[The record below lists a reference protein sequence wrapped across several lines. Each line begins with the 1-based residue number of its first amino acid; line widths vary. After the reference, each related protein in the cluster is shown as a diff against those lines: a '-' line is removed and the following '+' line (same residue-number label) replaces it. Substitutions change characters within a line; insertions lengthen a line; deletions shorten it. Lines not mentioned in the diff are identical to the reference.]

1 MIGVLAQRLVRKNCP
16 HCRVPEVIDP
26 LLRENLGLTVADKF
40 LKGAGCEQCRFT
52 GFSGRMAIYELMV
65 MSDAIRSRVEA
76 GVASDEFRQLAIA
89 SGMIPLPVNGVEQ
102 ARTGNV
108 SIAEIYRACM

>member
-1 MIGVLAQRLVRKNCP
+1 
-16 HCRVPEVIDP
+16 
-26 LLRENLGLTVADKF
+26 
-40 LKGAGCEQCRFT
+40 
-52 GFSGRMAIYELMV
+52 MAIYELMV
-65 MSDAIRSRVEA
+65 MNDQIRGRVAE
-76 GVASDEFRQLAIA
+76 GVASDEFRHLAVE